1 MKKLFVGLLAIASM
15 ALVGCSQDEEQLQFG
30 GATFEDFTGEIVSE
44 QTRTSMGADGSV
56 LWSEDDLISLFK
68 KTGYHQNYV
77 VKSYGSASTTFEWV
91 DASTSLGFK
100 PTMNYAAYPY
110 NANNTIS
117 GTTLTLDLSSLA
129 TQNYTANTFE
139 NAKAVMVAKSATTNL
154 AFTNAF
160 SLANIKLTADCG
172 ANPAPDET
180 IYVKSIKIESATLPL
195 AGNATVDMSQD
206 KPAAAFA
213 SEGAKSITLTCAEPI
228 QLSATATN
236 FYILMPAVTFPAND
250 LTITVQADIAE
261 EAKECVIEVGN
272 EVAFLRS
279 QVTTLNKTITL
290 DAWTGST
297 EITTVTVDN
306 ATEATEALENNAG
319 VKLNDATGTSEIA
332 PITVPAKDA
341 VAAEVEHV
349 IDLSS
354 ADMGTTP
361 VYIAVEEGDAST
373 TTTVKELEVI
383 VPAGTT
389 ASSLNINA
397 PGTTVTVTTAD
408 GTIIDTITAIT
419 AENTLIIAEGVTINK
434 LNINGGNVR
443 IEGGIVKE
451 VANDLKKDIT
461 YVVKTAEQMRNI
473 PVFATEVILA
483 ADIDLNNEQW
493 ISIGTPENPF
503 SGTLNGMN
511 HTIKNLKVVETEAKE
526 GKAYIGLF
534 GYAKDATIKDVT
546 FENVNIN
553 IPCLDIDHSQGHIGA
568 VAGSLEGT
576 STIENVTVKGDI
588 KVEATVSANGA
599 SRVAVVAGGNSYGN
613 VTMKNVHVIANAGS
627 YLKANNNTGALAG
640 QLQGKNVFENCSS
653 NIDVTVTKFFA
664 GGIIGLAAGDS
675 KFTNCH
681 TTGNVTVT
689 AGREGRHNDEYRVGG
704 IAGGWADGKKNVC
717 TLIGCSYT
725 GRISGKNADGA
736 IAEPLDYAGFVGRGY
751 TLNGCAGSKVVIDG
765 VEYIEMSGDASS
777 INYLVIDNGV
787 IHVKDAANL
796 KNAAEV
802 GGTIVLEKD
811 IDMGSEILV
820 LGKNTVLDGNGKTL
834 ISKAGRAINVS
845 GAEDVT
851 IKNLTITCTGERGIN
866 VIQNAKEVTI
876 KNVTATAAN
885 YTVNVASS
893 APAAKVVINNST
905 LNGLCVV
912 NVCGEGAD
920 VTVDG
925 SIINCLDKNQTA
937 GEAYAALSL
946 NMESIG
952 GKIIATNTT
961 INVEAGSDSCKGRNS
976 AEDGVVT
983 IDGSTEDVVVMVA
996 AIKSNPSD
1004 VYYYT
1009 NASLAEA
1016 VEFAKNGDIITL
1028 IRDVELSE
1036 SITIERD
1043 VTINLNGN
1051 KLTANV
1057 NKGRAFDIVA
1067 NDVEFTLNAT
1077 DSQIEFGNGTYGII
1091 QFKDDATGNKVV
1103 VNGGT
1108 FEGTTDAGAFV
1119 RYRSGKKNTLVLNNV
1134 NYKDNCAVQGK
1145 NANNPFVI
1153 STNGA
1158 PADNENSITIN
1169 GGNYDAACFIAT
1181 VSKDFSMKDAT
1192 ITATGLGLELKN
1204 GTIENSTINL
1214 NPGAYVYSIDG
1225 AGLIASYS
1233 GEVTIKGS
1241 TINVSGNYYGIAVAP
1256 TGGSVNVED
1265 CAINATTK
1273 YFVYDQYEGKS
1284 GCIKEGNTV
1293 VAEK

>member
-1 MKKLFVGLLAIASM
+1 MKKLFVGLLAIGSM

-56 LWSEDDLISLFK
+56 LWSEGDLISLFK

-91 DASTSLGFK
+91 DASNSLGFK

-110 NANNTIS
+110 NVNNKIN

-129 TQNYTANTFE
+129 AQNYTANTFE

-160 SLANIKLTADCG
+160 SLANVKLTADCG
-172 ANPAPDET
+172 AKPAPDET
-180 IYVKSIKIESATLPL
+180 IWVKSIKIESATLPL

-206 KPAAAFA
+206 KPAAVFA
-213 SEGAKSITLTCAEPI
+213 AEGAKSITLTCAEPI
-228 QLSATATN
+228 QLSAAATN
-236 FYILMPAVTFPAND
+236 FYILMPAVTFPAED
-250 LTITVQADIAE
+250 LTITIQADIAE
-261 EAKECVIEVGN
+261 EAKECVIEVD
-272 EVAFLRS
+272 EEIAFLRS
-279 QVTTLNKTITL
+279 QVTTLNKEITL

-306 ATEATEALENNAG
+306 AAEASEAFEKNAS
-319 VKLNDATGTSEIA
+319 VKVNDATGTSETA

-341 VAAEVEHV
+341 TAAEVEHV
-349 IDLSS
+349 VDLSS
-354 ADMGTTP
+354 AEMGTAP
-361 VYIAVEEGDAST
+361 VYIAVEEGDAS

-408 GTIIDTITAIT
+408 GTIIDTITAVT

-493 ISIGTPENPF
+493 ISIGTPEKPF

-599 SRVAVVAGGNSYGN
+599 SRVAVVAGGNSSGN

-717 TLIGCSYT
+717 TLIDCSYT
-725 GRISGKNADGA
+725 GTISGKNADGA

-802 GGTIVLEKD
+802 GGTIVLED
-811 IDMGSEILV
+811 NIDMKSEILV

-834 ISKAGRAINVS
+834 TSKAGRAINVS

-851 IKNLTITCTGERGIN
+851 IKNLTITCTGERAIN
-866 VIQNAKEVTI
+866 LIQNAKKVTI
-876 KNVTATAAN
+876 EGVTATAAN

-912 NVCGEGAD
+912 NVSSEGAD

-925 SIINCLDKNQTA
+925 STINCLDKNQTA

-961 INVEAGSDSCKGRNS
+961 INVEAGSDSHKGRNS

-983 IDGSTEDVVVMVA
+983 IDGSTEGVVVMVA
-996 AIKSNPSD
+996 VIKSNPSD

-1028 IRDVELSE
+1028 IRDIELSE
-1036 SITIERD
+1036 SIIIPAD
-1043 VTINLNGN
+1043 KNIVLDLNG
-1051 KLTANV
+1051 KTISQELECTKSYSMIT
-1057 NKGRAFDIVA
+1057 NKGDLTIK
-1067 NDVEFTLNAT
+1067 
-1077 DSQIEFGNGTYGII
+1077 GNGTIS
-1091 QFKDDATGNKVV
+1091 FKDLS
-1103 VNGGT
+1103 NGGGDAWGSYVIT
-1108 FEGTTDAGAFV
+1108 NNGNLVIENGTLKHFGSADGDHDT
-1119 RYRSGKKNTLVLNNV
+1119 NLPIQ
-1134 NYKDNCAVQGK
+1134 NYQGK
-1145 NANNPFVI
+1145 V
-1153 STNGA
+1153 
-1158 PADNENSITIN
+1158 TIN
-1169 GGNYDAACFIAT
+1169 GGTISS
-1181 VSKDFSMKDAT
+1181 VDFRSLRDF
-1192 ITATGLGLELKN
+1192 TAGGEIIINGGKFEGQVWMQGLGNGSSSLTINGGEFEPVSGYDGSSVYITN
-1204 GTIENSTINL
+1204 GTNT
-1214 NPGAYVYSIDG
+1214 V
-1225 AGLIASYS
+1225 
-1233 GEVTIKGS
+1233 
-1241 TINVSGNYYGIAVAP
+1241 NVSI
-1256 TGGSVNVED
+1256 TGGTFNTKIG
-1265 CAINATTK
+1265 AANAEK
-1273 YFVYDQYEGKS
+1273 DGVK
-1284 GCIKEGNTV
+1284 GCITGGTFTESAKSNTNAALLNEGYEFKEGTDGNFTV
-1293 VAEK
+1293 VAK